1 MRRTLAI
8 LLCAVLAA
16 CASAR
21 GEMDKYLDEQVG
33 KSIDDPTSFRAQ
45 QAQKRIHTGHL
56 RNGHVEEE
64 YLVGFRDGCRVFLEV
79 DDQQKK
85 IVNWR
90 YGLTQQGDSDCY
102 MSPNVG
108 R

>member
-1 MRRTLAI
+1 MKRAFAI
-8 LLCAVLAA
+8 ALCAVLAA
-16 CASAR
+16 CASSR

-33 KSIDDPTSFRAQ
+33 KSIDDPASFRAQ
-45 QAQKRIHTGHL
+45 QAQKRIHTGRL
-56 RNGHVEEE
+56 RNGHTEEE
-64 YLVGFRDGCRVFLEV
+64 YLVGFRDGCRVFLEL
-79 DDQQKK
+79 DPQQRK

-90 YGLTQQGDSDCY
+90 YGMTQTGDADCY